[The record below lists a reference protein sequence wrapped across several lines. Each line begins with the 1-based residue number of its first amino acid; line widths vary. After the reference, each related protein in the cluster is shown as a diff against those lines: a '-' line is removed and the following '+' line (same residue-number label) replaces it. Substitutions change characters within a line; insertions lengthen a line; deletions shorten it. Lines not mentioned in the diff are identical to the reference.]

1 MDFAWMIELIV
12 VAYVYTAYG
21 HSVYLLHR
29 TQDTLSING
38 IKGDRAGN
46 VKGLRF

>member
-21 HSVYLLHR
+21 HSYISG
-29 TQDTLSING
+29 T
-38 IKGDRAGN
+38 
-46 VKGLRF
+46 GLRILGQSTVSKVTELATQGA